1 MRKLCTA
8 LLLLLVPTIAQAGPW
23 LKDTG
28 AGYAKFST
36 TYFQSD
42 GYYRASEET
51 DLSFSSYSLSLYSEV
66 GLPGP
71 FQGIVQLPFIF
82 AANSTASDAAFR
94 NADFGDG
101 RFSLEWAPWSSLNLV
116 VGMDLVVPLY
126 TPVTSQQLPG
136 ELSAWQTSFPDLG
149 DGNYD
154 LTTRVDYGLSL
165 SVIPGWLIGSAGY
178 RKRFGYYVDGV
189 DLKMQLGVWL
199 FPDKAY
205 VSVYSQALLN
215 VAKDPEPTL
224 LTSRETVSM
233 EVSLGVTADPL
244 EKNLHLVF
252 SYGTLLYTRFAS
264 PGYSLTLGVAYSW
277 DGIS

>member
-1 MRKLCTA
+1 MRSSFAA
-8 LLLLLVPTIAQAGPW
+8 LLLLLIPHLAHAGPW

-28 AGYAKFST
+28 AGYAKLST
-36 TYFQSD
+36 TYFQSE

-51 DLSFSSYSLSLYSEV
+51 DFSFSSYSLSLYSEI

-71 FQGIVQLPFIF
+71 FQAIVQIPFVF
-82 AANSTASDAAFR
+82 AANSNASDVAFR

-101 RFSLEWAPWSSLNLV
+101 RFSLEWAPWDGLNLV
-116 VGMDLVVPLY
+116 VGMDLALPLY

-154 LTTRVDYGLSL
+154 LTTRIDYGLSL
-165 SVIPGWLIGSAGY
+165 SVIPGWLTGSAGY
-178 RKRFGYYVDGV
+178 RKRFGYYVDGI
-189 DLKMQLGVWL
+189 DLKMQLGVWV
-199 FPDKAY
+199 FPNKAY
-205 VSVYSQALLN
+205 LSLYSQALLN

-224 LTSRETVSM
+224 LTSRETVSL

-252 SYGTLLYTRFAS
+252 SWGTLLYTRFAS
-264 PGYSLTLGVAYSW
+264 PGYSLTVGVAYSW
-277 DGIS
+277 DGV